1 MLVTVK
7 DTCVLI
13 DLVNGGLLGHWF
25 QLEIETHT
33 TDAVLYEI
41 EREDQSREVTELV
54 KAGLLKVSP
63 TYEEKGNRSMQA
75 VYEASEQMG
84 VSFPDASA
92 YLLATTLEAVLL
104 TGDGALRKGA
114 TQGGVQVCG
123 VLWIL
128 DMLLWHDVIDFQ
140 TADRGLNA
148 MLEHAARLPPNECER
163 RLNSWA
169 KGRKIRP
176 RSP

>member
-7 DTCVLI
+7 DTCILI
-13 DLVNGGLLGHWF
+13 DLVNGGLLGRWF
-25 QLEIETHT
+25 QLGIETHT
-33 TDAVLYEI
+33 TDAVLFEI

-63 TYEEKGNRSMQA
+63 TYEEKGTRSMQA
-75 VYEASEQMG
+75 VYEASEEMR

-104 TGDGALRKGA
+104 TGDGTLRKGA
-114 TQGGVQVCG
+114 TERGLQVCG

-128 DMLLWHDVIDFQ
+128 DMLLWNEVIDFQ
-140 TADRGLNA
+140 TADRSLRA
-148 MLEHAARLPPNECER
+148 MLEHAARLPSSECER
-163 RLNSWA
+163 RLNSWS
-169 KGRKIRP
+169 KSRKIRP
-176 RSP
+176 RRV